1 MAKPL
6 FTLYLNRSADIFQL
20 PAGDKLQ
27 LGIDGSKRQK
37 QKKSWIWVA
46 TEAVICSRV
55 ELPASGSIN
64 ELVAYAL
71 EESLIEPI
79 ENYHITIAERK
90 AKTAASIALTHKQ
103 MQHWCEA
110 LRLSGFSPLGIFPD
124 FLALPWRANSCSI
137 YINQDRLLFR
147 TGKFSGMASSPSM
160 LAILLDSAGIDIE
173 QTRVLLESG
182 CALPPELGDCP
193 QVEEVN
199 FWQLL
204 STHKAPDKRANFYQG
219 EYARARSSNRLSLR
233 PLLPVAAYAMFVAA
247 IWLGQNLQQDFS
259 IMEQS
264 QALAEQNKQLLGQ
277 MLPEINIKNADWR
290 DQALRAVS
298 SMRAQGQSAFGEEAF
313 WQAMAKVSALMRK
326 CDPCLIKQINY
337 DDNELQVIFSS
348 YIHNDT
354 NLKPQAENLFA
365 EQKITW
371 LTSRSR
377 INGVEL
383 FQNNLSVKL

>member
-20 PAGDKLQ
+20 PDGDKLQ
-27 LGIDGSKRQK
+27 LGVDASKKQK
-37 QKKSWIWVA
+37 SKKSWVWVS
-46 TEAVICSRV
+46 TEAVICSQV
-55 ELPASGSIN
+55 QLPAAGSVN

-90 AKTAASIALTHKQ
+90 AKSVASIALTHKQ

-110 LRLSGFSPLGIFPD
+110 LRLSGFTPLGIFPD
-124 FLALPWRANSCSI
+124 FLALAWRVNSCSI
-137 YINQDRLLFR
+137 YINQSRLLFR
-147 TGKFSGMASSPSM
+147 TGKFSGMASSPTM
-160 LAILLDSAGIDIE
+160 LSVLLESAAIDIG
-173 QTRVLLESG
+173 QTRVFLESG
-182 CALPPELGDCP
+182 CALPPELADCP

-204 STHKAPDKRANFYQG
+204 NTHKIPDKKANFYQG

-233 PLLPVAAYAMFVAA
+233 PLLPAAAYAVFVAA

-259 IMEQS
+259 IMQQS
-264 QALAEQNKQLLGQ
+264 QILAEHNQQLLGQ
-277 MLPEINIKNADWR
+277 MLPEVNIKNAEWR

-313 WQAMAKVSALMRK
+313 WQAMAKVSALMKR

-337 DDNELQVIFSS
+337 DDNELQVTFSS

-354 NLKPQAENLFA
+354 NLKAQAEAIFA
-365 EQKITW
+365 EQKFNW

-377 INGVEL
+377 INGIEL
-383 FQNNLSVKL
+383 FQNNISVKL